1 MADKAK
7 NPTLE
12 LLWAVHADIA
22 AVKDKVTEVL
32 TQLRIHGTQIAAL
45 VQRENLTSARIA
57 ELDVRLSNVEK
68 RLDEL
73 GEE

>member
-1 MADKAK
+1 MTDKAK

-32 TQLRIHGTQIAAL
+32 AQLRIRGTQISGL
-45 VQRENLTSARIA
+45 V
-57 ELDVRLSNVEK
+57 
-68 RLDEL
+68 
-73 GEE
+73 